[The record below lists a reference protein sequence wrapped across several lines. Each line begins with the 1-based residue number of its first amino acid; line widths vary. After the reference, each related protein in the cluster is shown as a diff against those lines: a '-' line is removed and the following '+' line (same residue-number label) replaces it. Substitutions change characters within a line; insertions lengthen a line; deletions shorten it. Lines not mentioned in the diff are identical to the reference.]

1 LWTLLLGLD
10 NGCTML
16 RPIQANQD
24 GRLYAIGNQGLQVF
38 VDYLGGLRLSLQTD
52 NGSLLPSMVLSARE
66 AAGLRELLNHE
77 QPQSA
82 PVPPSAEPDPQGQT
96 NR

>member
-1 LWTLLLGLD
+1 LWALALVLD

-38 VDYLGGLRLSLQTD
+38 VDYLGGLRLSLQD

-77 QPQSA
+77 QPQSD
-82 PVPPSAEPDPQGQT
+82 PVLPSAEQDPQGQT
-96 NR
+96 DS

>member
-1 LWTLLLGLD
+1 LTLALGLD
-10 NGCTML
+10 NSSTIL

-38 VDYLGGLRLSLQTD
+38 VDYLGGLRLSLHTD

-66 AAGLRELLNHE
+66 AAGLRELLSHE
-77 QPQSA
+77 QPPSG
-82 PVPPSAEPDPQGQT
+82 PVLSSAELDPPGQPDS
-96 NR
+96 